1 MTRFVRT
8 RMSPPRMAARHPA
21 RMRALSLIGL
31 TLTGA
36 LLAGC
41 TSGSDELQQWME
53 EQRQQT
59 RPTVKPLTPPKSFQP
74 QPYEAQAVVDP
85 FSTQKLTVALR
96 REAAQPSSL
105 LAAEMKRRREPLEA
119 FPLDSM
125 AMVGSVSRE
134 GRPYALLRVDNLLY
148 QARVG
153 DYMGQN
159 FGRIT
164 KISETEITLREVVQ
178 DAAGEWIERTST
190 LQLQEQGR

>member
-59 RPTVKPLTPPKSFQP
+59 RPTVKPLTPPKTFQP
-74 QPYEAQAVVDP
+74 QPY
-85 FSTQKLTVALR
+85 
-96 REAAQPSSL
+96 
-105 LAAEMKRRREPLEA
+105 
-119 FPLDSM
+119 
-125 AMVGSVSRE
+125 
-134 GRPYALLRVDNLLY
+134 
-148 QARVG
+148 
-153 DYMGQN
+153 
-159 FGRIT
+159 
-164 KISETEITLREVVQ
+164 
-178 DAAGEWIERTST
+178 
-190 LQLQEQGR
+190 

>member
-59 RPTVKPLTPPKSFQP
+59 RPTVKPLTPPKTFQP

-134 GRPYALLRVDNLLY
+134 GRPYALLRVDNLL
-148 QARVG
+148 
-153 DYMGQN
+153 
-159 FGRIT
+159 
-164 KISETEITLREVVQ
+164 
-178 DAAGEWIERTST
+178 
-190 LQLQEQGR
+190 